1 MATVTAE
8 RRRPFH
14 LIAKPSGAACNL
26 ACEYC
31 FFLSKSQL
39 YPGSTQRMDD
49 EVLQAYIQGILET
62 HPGPVVTISWQ
73 GGEPTLMGIDFFQ
86 RAVALADSLRRPGQ
100 SVRHTLQTNGTLVD
114 TAWAAFFAEHGF
126 LVGVSVDGP
135 ADIHDRYRV
144 DRGGHPT
151 LDRVLRGIG
160 HLVEHGVEW
169 NALAT
174 VNAASEAQGREV
186 YGFLRDHVGARYVQF
201 IPVVERAT
209 AETLP
214 VMQEGWGQQR
224 SSGLLYRQAG
234 ALVTD
239 RSVSPAGYGRFLI
252 DVFEDWVRRDVGT
265 VSVQMFEVALAHQ
278 LGVAPGLCVHAETCG
293 DALALEHTGDVYR
306 CDHYV
311 EPDHLVGNLLE
322 EPLDA
327 IVASP
332 GQRAF
337 GEAKSDALPRACREC
352 DVRSACHG
360 GCPKDR
366 FVRDRDGEP
375 GLNHLCPSYRA
386 FFGHV
391 DRPMRL
397 MAEELR
403 SGGTAAGIINV
414 YATEDARRGRNEPCP
429 CGGGRKWK
437 RCHGVSPTGS
447 A

>member
-8 RRRPFH
+8 QRRPFH

-26 ACEYC
+26 ACAYC

-39 YPGSTQRMDD
+39 YPGSTQRMDE
-49 EVLQAYIQGILET
+49 EVLKAYIRGILEA
-62 HPGPVVTISWQ
+62 HPGPVVTIGWQ
-73 GGEPTLMGIDFFQ
+73 GGEPTLMGLAFFQ
-86 RAVALADSLRRPGQ
+86 RAVALAESLRRPGQ
-100 SVRHTLQTNGTLVD
+100 RVRHSLQTNGTLLD
-114 TAWAAFFAEHGF
+114 AAWAAFFAEHGF

-144 DRGGHPT
+144 GRGGHPT

-174 VNAASEAQGREV
+174 VNAASEARGREV

-214 VMQEGWGQQR
+214 VMQEGWGRQR

-234 ALVTD
+234 TLVTA

-252 DVFEDWVRRDVGT
+252 DVFEDWVRCDVGT

-278 LGVAPGLCVHAETCG
+278 LGVSPGLCVHAETCG

-327 IVASP
+327 LVASP

-337 GEAKSDALPRACREC
+337 GAAKRDALPRACREC
-352 DVRSACHG
+352 DVRCACHG

-366 FVRDRDGEP
+366 FVRDRYGEP

-391 DRPMRL
+391 ERPMRRL
-397 MAEELR
+397 AEELR
-403 SGGTAAGIINV
+403 SGGTAAGIMDV
-414 YATEDARRGRNEPCP
+414 YAAEDARRGRNEPCP

-437 RCHGVSPTGS
+437 RCHGQRLPAGV
-447 A
+447 